1 VTVRVTDNGGAF
13 AQTRQQDYTI
23 IVRPPTLLITKSSFA
38 EGTVG
43 VVNYNEALTAGGGIP
58 PYTWSVV
65 SGTLPDGLSLIGNT
79 IRGTPTTA
87 GSFIFS
93 VRAADNGGAF
103 AQTQQQAFTIVI
115 KPPPL
120 VITKASLAEGTVGVA
135 YNETLT
141 AGGGTPPFTW
151 SVISGNL
158 PGGLSLN
165 GAAITGTPTTAG
177 SFPVT
182 IRVADNGGS
191 AAQTQQQAYTIVIKP
206 PPLLITK
213 ESLIEGTV
221 GVFYSDTVIGGGG
234 TPPFTWSVI
243 TGNLPP
249 GLTLT
254 GSIISGTPTT
264 QGTFPVTIRVADAG
278 GTMAQ
283 TNQKAFSIIIRPAPL
298 VIATQSLPATVTN
311 VPYSQTLTANGGTA
325 PFTWSA
331 ENLPPGLT
339 LTGATIS
346 GTPTVPGTSNITIRI
361 TDAGTPQQTAQK
373 TLSLLIVST
382 LTVTTPS
389 PLPVGSAGFVYS
401 LNLTALGG
409 VANYAWSIVDGTL
422 PPGINFGAGGSLAGT
437 PTVTG
442 SFNFTVRVT
451 DSGIPQQTTQ
461 KSFELIIGTPITVAN
476 PSGLPRGVSGS
487 AYSHTLTATGGTPD
501 YRWAV
506 IDGRF
511 PPGLTLAGGGVISGT
526 PLIDGTFSF
535 TVRVTDSASPERTAT
550 AVVEIVISS
559 VLAITTPPALPVA
572 VIGFAYSRQLQASLQ
587 GPLTWS
593 VLSGSLPQ
601 GLNLSEAGNI
611 TGTPAATGSFSF
623 TVQVAGGTP
632 QQGATRVF
640 QLEVRGGLTITTP
653 VVLPEGSVPIPYSL
667 PLGASG
673 GTPPYTWSVTSG
685 TLPNGLTLSNS
696 GLLGGTPA
704 QTGTFTFTIRVTDTS
719 NGTDSRE
726 FSLLIPQTGLQ
737 ITTASLSTG
746 IQSFAYSQQL
756 EASGGPAPLTWAL
769 LSGALPP
776 GLVLTPAGVLQG
788 LPTTTGSAN
797 IRVGV
802 SDSRGASDARDF
814 VLAVGPAVPSLLLT
828 GAPSAA
834 DPAQQ
839 LPLVLSLSQA
849 YPLPLSGTLTISVT
863 PGSAVPAD
871 DPALQFSSGGRT
883 VNFTFPANSTTAEFS
898 SPLFLLTGTVAGTI
912 ATSGSVRNGP
922 PASVLAST
930 SVRSTAPQITSVVVS
945 RVSGGLRVQAIGF
958 SSERR
963 VTDAQFGFDVRSAN
977 GMERVNLTKVVEPE
991 FSSWYQSSTS
1001 TPFGSTFLF
1010 EQMFAIQGDSNAVEG
1025 VTLTLAN
1032 GQGSTTSAR
1041 IPIP

>member
-1 VTVRVTDNGGAF
+1 
-13 AQTRQQDYTI
+13 
-23 IVRPPTLLITKSSFA
+23 
-38 EGTVG
+38 
-43 VVNYNEALTAGGGIP
+43 
-58 PYTWSVV
+58 
-65 SGTLPDGLSLIGNT
+65 
-79 IRGTPTTA
+79 
-87 GSFIFS
+87 
-93 VRAADNGGAF
+93 
-103 AQTQQQAFTIVI
+103 
-115 KPPPL
+115 
-120 VITKASLAEGTVGVA
+120 
-135 YNETLT
+135 
-141 AGGGTPPFTW
+141 
-151 SVISGNL
+151 
-158 PGGLSLN
+158 
-165 GAAITGTPTTAG
+165 
-177 SFPVT
+177 
-182 IRVADNGGS
+182 
-191 AAQTQQQAYTIVIKP
+191 
-206 PPLLITK
+206 
-213 ESLIEGTV
+213 
-221 GVFYSDTVIGGGG
+221 
-234 TPPFTWSVI
+234 
-243 TGNLPP
+243 
-249 GLTLT
+249 
-254 GSIISGTPTT
+254 
-264 QGTFPVTIRVADAG
+264 
-278 GTMAQ
+278 
-283 TNQKAFSIIIRPAPL
+283 
-298 VIATQSLPATVTN
+298 
-311 VPYSQTLTANGGTA
+311 
-325 PFTWSA
+325 
-331 ENLPPGLT
+331 
-339 LTGATIS
+339 
-346 GTPTVPGTSNITIRI
+346 
-361 TDAGTPQQTAQK
+361 
-373 TLSLLIVST
+373 
-382 LTVTTPS
+382 
-389 PLPVGSAGFVYS
+389 
-401 LNLTALGG
+401 
-409 VANYAWSIVDGTL
+409 
-422 PPGINFGAGGSLAGT
+422 
-437 PTVTG
+437 
-442 SFNFTVRVT
+442 
-451 DSGIPQQTTQ
+451 
-461 KSFELIIGTPITVAN
+461 
-476 PSGLPRGVSGS
+476 
-487 AYSHTLTATGGTPD
+487 
-501 YRWAV
+501 
-506 IDGRF
+506 
-511 PPGLTLAGGGVISGT
+511 
-526 PLIDGTFSF
+526 
-535 TVRVTDSASPERTAT
+535 
-550 AVVEIVISS
+550 
-559 VLAITTPPALPVA
+559 
-572 VIGFAYSRQLQASLQ
+572 
-587 GPLTWS
+587 
-593 VLSGSLPQ
+593 
-601 GLNLSEAGNI
+601 
-611 TGTPAATGSFSF
+611 
-623 TVQVAGGTP
+623 
-632 QQGATRVF
+632 
-640 QLEVRGGLTITTP
+640 
-653 VVLPEGSVPIPYSL
+653 
-667 PLGASG
+667 
-673 GTPPYTWSVTSG
+673 VTSG